1 MYSNN
6 KEHLE
11 LIAQQLA
18 QLVWS
23 KGEAYGDSI
32 TTSASIMH
40 ILYPASIPPND
51 YYKALALVRVI
62 DKLCRIANGAIGQE
76 NPWQDIAGYALRML
90 AQEEVILNENSNL

>member
-1 MYSNN
+1 MYNNN

-32 TTSASIMH
+32 TVSTQILQ
-40 ILYPASIPPND
+40 ILYPTGIPSSE
-51 YYKALALVRVI
+51 YHKALILIRVL
-62 DKLCRIANGAIGQE
+62 DKLCRVVNTYTDQE

-90 AQEEVILNENSNL
+90 AQEVSNESSNL